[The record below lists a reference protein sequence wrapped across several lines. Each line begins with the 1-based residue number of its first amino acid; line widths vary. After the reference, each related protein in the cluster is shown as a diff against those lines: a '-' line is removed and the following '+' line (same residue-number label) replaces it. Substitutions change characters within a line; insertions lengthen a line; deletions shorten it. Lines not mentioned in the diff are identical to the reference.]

1 MKKDI
6 DNPVRVFD
14 KAEVE
19 QLLSEQRAL
28 IANKLIPDRKTIVQV
43 TEYNRIINLKL
54 KVK

>member
-14 KAEVE
+14 KIEVE
-19 QLLSEQRAL
+19 RLLSKQREL
-28 IANKLIPDRKTIVQV
+28 IANKLFPDRKTIVQI